1 MLTINNCMLQY
12 LAWRVMTVGS
22 LKAIAQVVNDSAQCN
37 SAQLV
42 SAEDGTI
49 VVPSFNWTSFGGSS
63 QYHHFRFAA
72 THPGVVFARK
82 QSDTAEVKVDL
93 LKDSWTPDP
102 SEYPPQ
108 QNGNGTRFGSFAQ
121 GVSKM

>member
-1 MLTINNCMLQY
+1 MLQY

-49 VVPSFNWTSFGGSS
+49 VVPSFNWTSFLVT
-63 QYHHFRFAA
+63 HFRRFLAVSPFLVCCHSSWGSVCKEA
-72 THPGVVFARK
+72 V
-82 QSDTAEVKVDL
+82 L

-108 QNGNGTRFGSFAQ
+108 QNGNGARFGSFAQ